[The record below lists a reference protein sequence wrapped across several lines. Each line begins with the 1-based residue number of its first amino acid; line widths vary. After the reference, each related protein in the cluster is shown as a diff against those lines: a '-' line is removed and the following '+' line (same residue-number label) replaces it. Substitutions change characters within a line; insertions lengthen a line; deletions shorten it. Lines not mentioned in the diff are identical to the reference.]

1 MGGCYCIYLFP
12 LEFGKPTF
20 DNNKKEN
27 SCYIQQEMRQDTKWK
42 RGLVLV
48 AGLSFFF
55 FFFFFSFT
63 TNILDCK
70 GLPWLKGIGERSWL
84 WLVFGL
90 ELKGNQGRE
99 EVAVKGSESVLERE
113 RCVG

>member
-1 MGGCYCIYLFP
+1 MSGCYCIYLFP

-20 DNNKKEN
+20 DNNRKEN
-27 SCYIQQEMRQDTKWK
+27 SCYIQQEMRAGYKVEK
-42 RGLVLV
+42 RACSCSWTL
-48 AGLSFFF
+48 F

-90 ELKGNQGRE
+90 ELNGNWGRE
-99 EVAVKGSESVLERE
+99 GWQ
-113 RCVG
+113 